1 MQMLRKALASAKE
14 RVDTLHVIR
23 IRKEKMERENGRED
37 LSFLH
42 LISQKKKK
50 TLEWEMSYFLL
61 LLLKVSS
68 RTDGGYSVIDRY
80 KCLVVTVKA
89 ISSHLK

>member
-42 LISQKKKK
+42 LISQKKK
-50 TLEWEMSYFLL
+50 
-61 LLLKVSS
+61 
-68 RTDGGYSVIDRY
+68 RR
-80 KCLVVTVKA
+80 
-89 ISSHLK
+89 